1 MIYYKTEE
9 EIDLIRKSSLLVAKT
24 HAEIAGLIKPGITTL
39 ALDKIA
45 EEFNIANWGQSNA
58 VSADLYSAVRDL
70 LGKGVVT
77 GNDLVSGKDTMDP
90 IVHKVQAETEKLIA
104 NPSDADADRVQTFVL
119 GFLRTFVSQLLHPGT
134 KKAIYAKKLP
144 DLIKLHQQI
153 AK

>member
-1 MIYYKTEE
+1 MSELSTPVKQTEAHKL
-9 EIDLIRKSSLLVAKT
+9 IDSLLKSNDPT
-24 HAEIAGLIKPGITTL
+24 SD
-39 ALDKIA
+39 LDKIA

-70 LGKGVVT
+70 LGKGAVT

-144 DLIKLHQQI
+144 DLIKLHQQV

>member
-1 MIYYKTEE
+1 MSELSTPVKQTEAHKLV
-9 EIDLIRKSSLLVAKT
+9 DSLLKSNDPTAD
-24 HAEIAGLIKPGITTL
+24 
-39 ALDKIA
+39 LDKIA

-58 VSADLYSAVRDL
+58 VSADLYSAVRYL
-70 LGKGVVT
+70 LGKGAVT

-144 DLIKLHQQI
+144 DLIKLHQQV